1 MKLLFNSNHCNSN
14 CLVIPSS
21 YPVTPCEQSSTNKA
35 NIKIFTSFPISNTSS
50 SSNSS
55 SYTTDL
61 ETLSK
66 KLPKELVEYIDV
78 FNEAIANVLPPYR
91 PYDCEIKIKDDGKL
105 YYGPIYLLTAEESD
119 VLEEYIKENFAKGFI
134 RKSKSPAGA
143 PILFVRKK
151 NGKLRMVI
159 DYRRLNEIAIR
170 DSYPL
175 PLINDML
182 ESLGKGKIFSKLD
195 LKSAYNL
202 IRIKSGDEYKTAFT
216 CKLGHFEYS
225 VMPFELKNAPAV
237 FQHFINDIFEDIIG
251 KFVYC
256 YIDDIIIFSSDYF
269 TKLIIQILQIK
280 LETKLNLRGNVG
292 KKLLVKYY

>member
-78 FNEAIANVLPPYR
+78 FNEAIANVLSPHR

-105 YYGPIYLLTAEESD
+105 YYGPIYPLTAEESD
-119 VLEEYIKENFAKGFI
+119 TLEEYIKENLAKGFI

-159 DYRRLNEIAIR
+159 DYRRLNEITIR

-216 CKLGHFEYS
+216 CKLGHFEYI
-225 VMPFELKNAPAV
+225 VMPFGLKNAPAV

>member
-1 MKLLFNSNHCNSN
+1 
-14 CLVIPSS
+14 
-21 YPVTPCEQSSTNKA
+21 
-35 NIKIFTSFPISNTSS
+35 
-50 SSNSS
+50 
-55 SYTTDL
+55 
-61 ETLSK
+61 
-66 KLPKELVEYIDV
+66 
-78 FNEAIANVLPPYR
+78 
-91 PYDCEIKIKDDGKL
+91 
-105 YYGPIYLLTAEESD
+105 
-119 VLEEYIKENFAKGFI
+119 
-134 RKSKSPAGA
+134 
-143 PILFVRKK
+143 
-151 NGKLRMVI
+151 MVI